1 MSNDVG
7 WFDNEGRFHSVGGA
21 KAGEFRPVETGLGPC
36 VVKMRR
42 SDDPPENVRE
52 IIAAKARA
60 RAEPHKATFYA
71 PKGDTDAAVFCTCGW
86 ESRISSFGYATKK
99 ASQKEAERRHN
110 AHLKEVGR
118 L

>member
-7 WFDNEGRFHSVGGA
+7 WFDKEGRFYVIHGA

-42 SDDPPENVRE
+42 SDNPPDNVRE
-52 IIAAKARA
+52 IIAAKAKA
-60 RAEPHKATFYA
+60 RAEPHKVTFNKA
-71 PKGDTDAAVFCTCGW
+71 KRDGNASAVCSCGW
-86 ESRISSFGYATKK
+86 TTSISSFGFVTDKSAKR
-99 ASQKEAERRHN
+99 EADRRHN
-110 AHLKEVGR
+110 AHLKDVGR

>member
-1 MSNDVG
+1 MAVEVG
-7 WFDNEGRFHSVGGA
+7 WFDNEGRFYAIHGA
-21 KAGEFRPVETGLGPC
+21 TDGEFRPVETGLGPC

-42 SDDPPENVRE
+42 EDDPPDNVRP
-52 IIAAKARA
+52 ILDAKAKA

-86 ESRISSFGYATKK
+86 ESRISAFGYATKK

-110 AHLKEVGR
+110 VHLKEVGR